1 MNDHNT
7 LDDADKAIIRE
18 LQVDGRMPYAKLAPL
33 VRLSDAATRQR
44 VNKLVDRRVMQIV
57 AVTDPAMLGLRHQ
70 SMLGINVD
78 SHVQE
83 VAADLADIDEIDYL
97 VITAGRYDILAE
109 VFSAD
114 AEGLLRVVNDQ
125 IRPVAG
131 IRNLEILTYLNL
143 VKQTYNWGTG

>member
-1 MNDHNT
+1 MTDPMALDH
-7 LDDADKAIIRE
+7 ADKAIIRE
-18 LQVDGRMPYAKLAPL
+18 LQVDGRLPFAKLAPL

-57 AVTDPAMLGLRHQ
+57 AVTDPAMLGLKHQ
-70 SMLGINVD
+70 SMVGINVNA
-78 SHVQE
+78 HVQE
-83 VAADLADIDEIDYL
+83 VADELAKIAEIDYL

-114 AEGLLRVVNDQ
+114 AEELLGVVNDQ

-131 IRNLEILTYLNL
+131 IQSLEILTYLNL

>member
-1 MNDHNT
+1 MNDHNA
-7 LDDADKAIIRE
+7 LDNADKAIIRE

-70 SMLGINVD
+70 SMVGINVD
-78 SHVQE
+78 AHVQE
-83 VAADLADIDEIDYL
+83 VADDLADIDEIDYL

-114 AEGLLRVVNDQ
+114 AEALLRVVNDQ

-131 IRNLEILTYLNL
+131 VRSLEILTYLNL

>member
-1 MNDHNT
+1 MNDSLV

-70 SMLGINVD
+70 SMVGINVD
-78 SHVQE
+78 AHVQD
-83 VAADLADIDEIDYL
+83 VADELAKIDEIDYL

-114 AEGLLRVVNDQ
+114 AEELLRVVNDE